1 MYVIEVRKKGVW
13 QAWTATANRE
23 RLPALIGLA
32 KLLHPRSSV
41 RVRP

>member
-1 MYVIEVRKKGVW
+1 MYVIEVRKKGEW
-13 QAWTATANRE
+13 TAWTSTANRE

-32 KLLHPRSSV
+32 KLLHPRSAI